1 MKEKS
6 GEIFMTV
13 GLSVYSY
20 NVPDT
25 SLDQLSIVT
34 VTLPVRT
41 TSEDPDMQTTSSSS
55 TLYRF
60 SNI

>member
-6 GEIFMTV
+6 GEIFVTV

-20 NVPDT
+20 NIPDT

-41 TSEDPDMQTTSSSS
+41 TSEDPDIQTTSSSS
-55 TLYRF
+55 TL
-60 SNI
+60 